1 MSRQYI
7 SADNALSVPGPS
19 MVDLGVRYALR
30 VADRPATLRAA
41 GQKVANK
48 AYWAGALS
56 SGTGAPHPFQLS
68 AHADS
73 GWNTVPAPVATALLA
88 IFFDMNP
95 PYPPSP
101 GRCRQGAHAMSA
113 NRRLGGLLQQRLVPR
128 RAAVRATLAKVWATG
143 PLVSRIVA
151 AILGGY
157 GLAAL
162 TSIAALALPMPVTEA
177 VFTGLLASF
186 AVYAG
191 AVVWVFAVRS
201 ATRAWAGLIVVAM
214 PLALAAWWA
223 TKGAAA

>member
-73 GWNTVPAPVATALLA
+73 GWNTVPATAPPASTA
-88 IFFDMNP
+88 IFFDMN
-95 PYPPSP
+95 
-101 GRCRQGAHAMSA
+101 
-113 NRRLGGLLQQRLVPR
+113 RLSVPNHR
-128 RAAVRATLAKVWATG
+128 TAACPAPT
-143 PLVSRIVA
+143 P
-151 AILGGY
+151 
-157 GLAAL
+157 
-162 TSIAALALPMPVTEA
+162 
-177 VFTGLLASF
+177 
-186 AVYAG
+186 
-191 AVVWVFAVRS
+191 
-201 ATRAWAGLIVVAM
+201 
-214 PLALAAWWA
+214 
-223 TKGAAA
+223 